1 MKQVTIDTVRER
13 IAELEMVNSHGELSL
28 RGEFELAC
36 LRMLVDS
43 MGGVDDDVRN
53 VVGLLENNEWAE
65 HCTNTVLGSRLES
78 EITRLVGD
86 VQPVPVASG
95 AEPSLN
101 AMMRALDAFYA
112 DDDVPEL
119 AMLAAFRI
127 LLADVREKPALV
139 VTDDIMEEINRW
151 ATDRC
156 LVGRKH
162 YTQQQ
167 NALIDAYIG
176 LTEPKAPVV
185 TDDRLLENLE
195 TRIRSLEIGERKGA
209 LSTQQETSL
218 KAYCLAVQ
226 CLRSS
231 ASSDENAT
239 DNTAQQFEALA
250 GINVNKHHGQWV
262 NCSERLPDR
271 FRDVPV
277 MLSDGCQRVGRVN
290 HKDTWLIAAY
300 HQTKHQYTGDV
311 VMWFDTPNPTSTGSG
326 KP

>member
-1 MKQVTIDTVRER
+1 MKQVTIDNVRER
-13 IAELEMVNSHGELSL
+13 IAELEMVHGHGELSL

-36 LRMLVDS
+36 LRQLVASLERIAELEEIDREQ
-43 MGGVDDDVRN
+43 MAELYRRNATIHRLQHQLAQVTGVDDDVRN

-65 HCTNTVLGSRLES
+65 HCTKTELGKRLES
-78 EITRLVGD
+78 EITSLVGNMGP
-86 VQPVPVASG
+86 VQVASDD
-95 AEPSLN
+95 APSFD

-112 DDDVPEL
+112 DDNVPER

-127 LLADVREKPALV
+127 MLADVREKPSLV

-151 ATDRC
+151 AIHRC

-209 LSTQQETSL
+209 LNTQQETSL
-218 KAYCLAVQ
+218 KAYRLAVQ

-231 ASSDENAT
+231 ATSDENAT

-250 GINVNKHHGQWV
+250 TRGKCKLCDGEGWV
-262 NCSERLPDR
+262 ADEMWLTRC
-271 FRDVPV
+271 
-277 MLSDGCQRVGRVN
+277 GCCN
-290 HKDTWLIAAY
+290 T
-300 HQTKHQYTGDV
+300 
-311 VMWFDTPNPTSTGSG
+311 TSAGSG
-326 KP
+326 KL

>member
-36 LRMLVDS
+36 LRKLAASLERIAELEEIDREQMAELYRRNATIHRLQHQLAQVT
-43 MGGVDDDVRN
+43 GVEDDVRN

-65 HCTNTVLGSRLES
+65 HCTKTELGQRLES
-78 EITRLVGD
+78 EITRLVGNME
-86 VQPVPVASG
+86 PVPVASD
-95 AEPSLN
+95 ADPSFD

-112 DDDVPEL
+112 DDNVPERS
-119 AMLAAFRI
+119 MLAAFRI

-151 ATDRC
+151 AINRC

-209 LSTQQETSL
+209 LNTQQETSL
-218 KAYCLAVQ
+218 KAYRLAVQ

-250 GINVNKHHGQWV
+250 
-262 NCSERLPDR
+262 
-271 FRDVPV
+271 
-277 MLSDGCQRVGRVN
+277 
-290 HKDTWLIAAY
+290 
-300 HQTKHQYTGDV
+300 
-311 VMWFDTPNPTSTGSG
+311 TSAGSG
-326 KP
+326 KL